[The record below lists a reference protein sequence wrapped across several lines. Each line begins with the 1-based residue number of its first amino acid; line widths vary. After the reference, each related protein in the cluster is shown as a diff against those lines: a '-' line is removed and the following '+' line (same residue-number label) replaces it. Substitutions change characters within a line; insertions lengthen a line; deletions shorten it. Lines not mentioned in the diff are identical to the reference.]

1 MARALAPLYHSCTYT
16 TCMFRSS
23 LPVSICHSASLL
35 RYLNMS
41 VCVFASLT
49 LCIDMCCHARLTY
62 ALHCSQG
69 PDPQPEPEPGPG
81 PVWPCSLCF
90 ASPTVLCPCMSMC
103 LHCYHYWWRS
113 RRVCLSLL
121 SCLSMRLCLSTS
133 LNRCISMSVLA
144 CLSHVLRCSQGPDPE
159 PEPEPGPVPPP
170 PEPEPAPTPPEP
182 EPAPGPV

>member
-1 MARALAPLYHSCTYT
+1 
-16 TCMFRSS
+16 MFRSS
-23 LPVSICHSASLL
+23 LPVCLDLPLCVSASLSEYVCL
-35 RYLNMS
+35 RL
-41 VCVFASLT
+41 CLFDSLHRYV
-49 LCIDMCCHARLTY
+49 M
-62 ALHCSQG
+62 
-69 PDPQPEPEPGPG
+69 
-81 PVWPCSLCF
+81 PCSSHLCAALF
-90 ASPTVLCPCMSMC
+90 AGARPTAGTGAWPWTGVALLSPPLLCLCMC

-113 RRVCLSLL
+113 RHVCLSLL

>member
-90 ASPTVLCPCMSMC
+90 ASPTVPVHVNVPSLLPLLVAQPPCLPLS
-103 LHCYHYWWRS
+103 
-113 RRVCLSLL
+113 VVLSLSASL
-121 SCLSMRLCLSTS
+121 SLHLFES
-133 LNRCISMSVLA
+133 LHINVCAGLFISRPALFA
-144 CLSHVLRCSQGPDPE
+144 GAR
-159 PEPEPGPVPPP
+159 PGAGARARPR
-170 PEPEPAPTPPEP
+170 AS
-182 EPAPGPV
+182 AA